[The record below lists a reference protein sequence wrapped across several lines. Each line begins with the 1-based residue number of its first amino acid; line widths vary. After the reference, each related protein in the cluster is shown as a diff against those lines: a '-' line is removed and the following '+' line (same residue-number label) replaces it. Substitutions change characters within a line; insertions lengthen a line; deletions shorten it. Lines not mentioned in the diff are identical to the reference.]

1 MNNTYIITVIDN
13 LTGKTTEYLESD
25 DYEFAKMAFKWHIN
39 NRILTEGEYN
49 LTISLI
55 SDAKV
60 LRTVNIEGK
69 E

>member
-1 MNNTYIITVIDN
+1 MNKTYIITVRDN
-13 LTGKTTEYLESD
+13 LSGKTTEYLESS
-25 DYEFAKMAFKWHIN
+25 DYSFAKMAFKWHVN
-39 NRILTEGEYN
+39 NSILTEGEYN
-49 LTISLI
+49 LTISMI